1 MPLKLF
7 KSKTVAGLDIGHH
20 RIKVMVVERTSAGWR
35 VARQGWVPTPPETV
49 REGVVIDTE
58 AVGAAIRQLI
68 RETHVNASQVN
79 IAVSGASVVVR
90 TVRIPR
96 MAEATLRK
104 SIKYEASR
112 YVPSSVEESHIEF
125 EIVGLADENQM
136 DVLVVAAPR
145 DVVASRIKACESAGL
160 TVEAVD
166 VESFAA
172 YRALVEADQS
182 HDWSDQTIALVD
194 IGATTTS
201 MSVVSSGLFCMTRS
215 IPHGGQTLTDALKT
229 HFKLSDQDAE
239 TGKSQ
244 LDVTELTLEGQ
255 PLENPPLRVL
265 QPHLDDLVRE
275 IRRSLNYYQSQQN
288 ESGVSSPVTGL
299 IISGGGAL
307 MHGLAQYIG
316 HKLQLETCAAG
327 VLDNPR
333 FAHSGTVTGGGHD
346 LSVASGLAMRALLKA
361 A

>member
-1 MPLKLF
+1 MPLKMF
-7 KSKTVAGLDIGHH
+7 GKKTVAGLDIGHH
-20 RIKVMVVERTSAGWR
+20 RIKLMVIERTSVGWR
-35 VARQGWVPTPPETV
+35 IAKQGWVPTPHEAV
-49 REGVVIDTE
+49 REGVVVD
-58 AVGAAIRQLI
+58 ADSVGAAIRQLI
-68 RETHVNASQVN
+68 RDTHANVSQVN

-112 YVPSSVEESHIEF
+112 YVPSSIEESHIEF

-145 DVVASRIKACESAGL
+145 DVVASRIKACDAAGL

-166 VESFAA
+166 VESFAS
-172 YRALVEADQS
+172 YRSLVEADQS
-182 HDWSDQTIALVD
+182 HDWSSQTVALVD

-201 MSVVSSGLFCMTRS
+201 MSVISNGLFCMTRS
-215 IPHGGQTLTDALKT
+215 IPHGGQTLTEALKS
-229 HFKLSDQDAE
+229 HFKLSEEDAE

-244 LDVTELTLEGQ
+244 LDVSELTMEG
-255 PLENPPLRVL
+255 PPSENPPLRVL
-265 QPHLDDLVRE
+265 QPHLDDLIRE

-288 ESGVSSPVTGL
+288 ESGASSPVTGL
-299 IISGGGAL
+299 IVSGGGAQ
-307 MHGLAQYIG
+307 MHGLAKYIG

-333 FAHSGTVTGGGHD
+333 FSHMGETSGGGHD
-346 LSVASGLAMRALLKA
+346 LSVASGLAMRAQNKA